1 MREKNQVKKFVH
13 LNIFHLFTLRCRLL
27 KSFHIEE
34 ETLFSLKNRDRF
46 VNESIVNIDTD
57 YRENNERRT
66 IHNEQ
71 VILKFFDKN

>member
-13 LNIFHLFTLRCRLL
+13 LNIFHLLRACRLL

>member
-13 LNIFHLFTLRCRLL
+13 LNIFHLLRRCRLL

-57 YRENNERRT
+57 YRENNERCT